1 MKRMWGLFGKKKEPQ
16 DRLEQAEKLMNKGMS
31 GLVMKTM
38 VSKEQRDLINQSL
51 DTAKQAQLAS
61 SGTVPL
67 SATAIVISVTDTGK
81 LINFDPIVVLVL
93 NVTENDG
100 STYQK
105 TLETLVSKIQ
115 IPRAGDRVGLG
126 HNPANPSELMYMG
139 LLP

>member
-1 MKRMWGLFGKKKEPQ
+1 MWGLFGKKKGPQ
-16 DRLEQAEKLMNKGMS
+16 DHLEQAEKTMNKGMS
-31 GLVMKTM
+31 GLIMKTM
-38 VSKEQRDLINQSL
+38 VSKEHRDLINQSL

-61 SGTVPL
+61 SGTLPL
-67 SATAIVISVTDTGK
+67 SATAIVVSVTDTGK
-81 LINFDPIVVLVL
+81 LINFDPIVILVL

>member
-1 MKRMWGLFGKKKEPQ
+1 MWGLFGKKKEPQ
-16 DRLEQAEKLMNKGMS
+16 DRLEQATKAMNKGMS

-38 VSKEQRDLINQSL
+38 VPKEHRDLINQSL
-51 DTAKQAQLAS
+51 DTAKQSQLAA

-67 SATAIVISVTDTGK
+67 SATAVVLSVTDTGK
-81 LINFDPIVVLVL
+81 LINFDPILVLVL

>member
-1 MKRMWGLFGKKKEPQ
+1 MWGLFGKKKEPQ

-38 VSKEQRDLINQSL
+38 VSKGHRDLINQSL

-81 LINFDPIVVLVL
+81 LLNFDPIVVLVL

-115 IPRAGDRVGLG
+115 IPRPGDRVGLG
-126 HNPANPSELMYMG
+126 HNPANPAELMYMG

>member
-1 MKRMWGLFGKKKEPQ
+1 MWGLFGKKKEPQ
-16 DRLEQAEKLMNKGMS
+16 DRLEKATKAMNKGMS

-38 VSKEQRDLINQSL
+38 VPKEHRDLINQNL
-51 DTAKQAQLAS
+51 DAAKQAQLAA

-67 SATAIVISVTDTGK
+67 SATAVVLSVTDTGK
-81 LINFDPIVVLVL
+81 LINFDPILVLVL

>member
-1 MKRMWGLFGKKKEPQ
+1 MWGLFGKKKEPQ
-16 DRLEQAEKLMNKGMS
+16 DRLEQATQAMNKGMS

-38 VSKEQRDLINQSL
+38 VSKEHRNLINQSL
-51 DTAKQAQLAS
+51 DTAKQAQLAA

-67 SATAIVISVTDTGK
+67 NATAVVVSVKDTGK
-81 LINFDPIVVLVL
+81 LINFDPILVLVL

>member
-1 MKRMWGLFGKKKEPQ
+1 MMGWFGKKKKPQ
-16 DRLEQAEKLMNKGMS
+16 DALEQADNLMNKGLS
-31 GLVMKTM
+31 GLLMKSA
-38 VSKEQRDLINQSL
+38 VSKEHRDRINQSL
-51 DTAKQAQLAS
+51 ETAKQAQMAS
-61 SGTVPL
+61 SGIVSI

-93 NVTENDG
+93 DATDNDG
-100 STYQK
+100 NTYQT